1 MKKIFRLI
9 VAFPKI
15 TLALFTALALFFGYY
30 STKLEIDASTQ
41 TLLLDNDED
50 LQIWREVSKRYET
63 PNFLV
68 VAYTPAGDLLAPE
81 TIRKIAQMDAAFS
94 KLDFVASVT
103 DITNVPLL
111 LNKSEGMSELLKHI
125 PTLTD
130 ADVNLTAARRELS
143 TSPFYASNLV
153 SADLRTTAILINLK
167 PQTRY
172 EELLRLRDGAKSAL
186 KQAEHEGNR
195 SNAQISQLKDAL
207 KASEQ
212 NFKSY
217 RDELRE
223 KDHRDIVALRAL
235 IAGFER
241 EFAGD
246 RLFLGGLNMI
256 ADDMVGYVRSD
267 LTTYGLGALVLL
279 LACFWLF
286 FRQAKFILLPLII
299 CAYSVVLA
307 AGLFGF
313 LSFEVTVISSNFIA
327 LQLIITVSVCIH
339 LIVAYREFS
348 ARFHAF
354 SQRQLVYAVLRE
366 RARPCFFAIF
376 TTVIGFMSLIFCDI
390 KPVISLGIMMSV
402 GISIS
407 LITAFGVFGAVM
419 SLLRRTHNNRSF
431 EQHFKFT
438 LWCAETALRS
448 RGAVYGVC
456 AAAVIFGLYGISQLR
471 VENSFIGYFKKSTD
485 IRAGMEVID
494 TNLGGTIPL
503 DIVVKFKSA
512 GGADTASGNENSTSG
527 SANSKNGENSNSAG
541 RNFAANS
548 TRQNSI
554 AQNSA
559 TQNSTAATQN
569 SIAENSIPQ
578 NSVATAQNL
587 NDKNLSEQGPAAAT
601 QPSDAVNSDQTHAAN
616 LEQNST
622 ASDDFGDF
630 EAEYA
635 ANENKPQ
642 YWFTSEKMR
651 IIGKIDDFLKDK
663 NVTGHEFIGNVSSL
677 ASLLKLGK
685 QINQGRDLDDLSLA
699 LIYSEM
705 PANYREMVLSPF
717 VNIEANE
724 AHFSVR
730 TIDSDPN
737 LRRAQFLA
745 DLKRDLDSLL
755 AKDNV
760 TVQIS
765 GIMVLYNN
773 MLQSLMSSQIDTLG
787 ITVLVL
793 FVLFVIIFRSFSYA
807 LIAIVVNLIPLC
819 ACFGIMGVAGIPLDI
834 MSITIAAISIGIGV
848 DDVIH
853 YIYRYKREFARSGDE
868 AAAIRASHA
877 SIGYAMYYTSFA
889 IILGF
894 SVMMMSNFWPTIYF
908 GLLICLVMS
917 LLLLGAL
924 IILPSLIMS
933 RKGLKFSLFK
943 AK

>member
-15 TLALFTALALFFGYY
+15 TLALFTALALFLGYY
-30 STKLEIDASTQ
+30 STKLEIDASSQ
-41 TLLLDNDED
+41 TLLLDNDKD

-68 VAYTPAGDLLAPE
+68 LAYTPAGDLLAPE

-111 LNKSEGMSELLKHI
+111 LNKGGGMSELLKHI

-130 ADVNLTAARRELS
+130 ADVNLTAARREFA

-153 SADLRTTAILINLK
+153 SADFRTTAILINLK

-186 KQAEHEGNR
+186 EQAEHESNR
-195 SNAQISQLKDAL
+195 SGAQISQLKDAL
-207 KASEQ
+207 KVAEQ

-235 IAGFER
+235 IAGFEK

-267 LTTYGLGALVLL
+267 LATYGLGALVLL

-407 LITAFGVFGAVM
+407 LVTAFGVFGAVM

-512 GGADTASGNENSTSG
+512 GGADPASGSENSASG
-527 SANSKNGENSNSAG
+527 SANFKSGENSNPAG
-541 RNFAANS
+541 QNFAADS

-554 AQNSA
+554 AQN
-559 TQNSTAATQN
+559 
-569 SIAENSIPQ
+569 
-578 NSVATAQNL
+578 L
-587 NDKNLSEQGPAAAT
+587 NDQNFSEQGSAAAT
-601 QPSDAVNSDQTHAAN
+601 QPSDAVN

-705 PANYREMVLSPF
+705 PANYRELVLSPF

-724 AHFSVR
+724 AHFSIR

-853 YIYRYKREFARSGDE
+853 YIYRYKREFARLGDE

>member
-30 STKLEIDASTQ
+30 STKLEIDASSQ
-41 TLLLDNDED
+41 TLLLDNDKD

-68 VAYTPAGDLLAPE
+68 LAYTPAGDLLAPE

-111 LNKSEGMSELLKHI
+111 LNKGGGMSELLKHI

-130 ADVNLTAARRELS
+130 ADVNLTAARREFA

-153 SADLRTTAILINLK
+153 SADFRTTAILINLK

-186 KQAEHEGNR
+186 KQAEHESNR
-195 SNAQISQLKDAL
+195 PNAQISQLKDAL
-207 KASEQ
+207 KVAEQ

-235 IAGFER
+235 IAGFEK

-267 LTTYGLGALVLL
+267 LATYGLGALVLL

-407 LITAFGVFGAVM
+407 LVTAFGVFGAVM

-512 GGADTASGNENSTSG
+512 SGADSASGSENSASG
-527 SANSKNGENSNSAG
+527 SANSKNGENSNPAG
-541 RNFAANS
+541 R
-548 TRQNSI
+548 NSI

-559 TQNSTAATQN
+559 AQNSTATAQN
-569 SIAENSIPQ
+569 FNDQ
-578 NSVATAQNL
+578 NFTEQSSVATSQ
-587 NDKNLSEQGPAAAT
+587 LSG
-601 QPSDAVNSDQTHAAN
+601 AVNLDQTHAAN
-616 LEQNST
+616 LEQNSA

-717 VNIEANE
+717 VNIKANE

-730 TIDSDPN
+730 TIDSDPR
-737 LRRAQFLA
+737 LRRAKFLK
-745 DLKRDLDSLL
+745 DLQSGLNSLL
-755 AKDNV
+755 AGEQASA
-760 TVQIS
+760 QIS

-853 YIYRYKREFARSGDE
+853 YIYRYKREFARLGDE

-908 GLLICLVMS
+908 GMLICLVMS

>member
-30 STKLEIDASTQ
+30 STKLEIDASSQ

-81 TIRKIAQMDAAFS
+81 TVRKIAQMDAAFS

-111 LNKSEGMSELLKHI
+111 LNKGGGMSELLKHI

-130 ADVNLTAARRELS
+130 ADVNLTAARREFA

-153 SADLRTTAILINLK
+153 SADLRTTAILINLR

-172 EELLRLRDGAKSAL
+172 EELLRVRDGAKSAL
-186 KQAEHEGNR
+186 EQAEHEANHSG
-195 SNAQISQLKDAL
+195 AQISQLKDAL
-207 KASEQ
+207 KVAEQ

-223 KDHRDIVALRAL
+223 KDHRDIMALRAL
-235 IAGFER
+235 IAGFEK
-241 EFAGD
+241 EFTGD

-267 LTTYGLGALVLL
+267 LATYGLGALVLL

-366 RARPCFFAIF
+366 RAMPCFFAIF

-407 LITAFGVFGAVM
+407 LVTAFGVFGAVM
-419 SLLRRTHNNRSF
+419 SLLPRTHNNRSF

-512 GGADTASGNENSTSG
+512 SGVDSASGSENSASG
-527 SANSKNGENSNSAG
+527 SANSKNGENSNPAG
-541 RNFAANS
+541 
-548 TRQNSI
+548 QNSI
-554 AQNSA
+554 AHNSA
-559 TQNSTAATQN
+559 TQNSTATAQN
-569 SIAENSIPQ
+569 SIAGNSIPQ
-578 NSVATAQNL
+578 SSVAAAQNL
-587 NDKNLSEQGPAAAT
+587 NDQNFSEQGSAAAT
-601 QPSDAVNSDQTHAAN
+601 QPSDAAN

-642 YWFTSEKMR
+642 YWFSSEKMR
-651 IIGKIDDFLKDK
+651 IISKIDDFLKDK

-685 QINQGRDLDDLSLA
+685 QINQGRNLDDLSLA

-717 VNIEANE
+717 VNIKANE

-730 TIDSDPN
+730 TIDSDPR
-737 LRRAQFLA
+737 LRRAKFLK
-745 DLKRDLDSLL
+745 DLQSGLNSLL
-755 AKDNV
+755 AGEQASA
-760 TVQIS
+760 QIS

-868 AAAIRASHA
+868 ATAIRASHA

-908 GLLICLVMS
+908 GMLICLVMS

-933 RKGLKFSLFK
+933 RKSLKFSLFK

>member
-30 STKLEIDASTQ
+30 STKLEIDASSQ
-41 TLLLDNDED
+41 TLLLDNDKD

-68 VAYTPAGDLLAPE
+68 LAYTPAGDLLAPE
-81 TIRKIAQMDAAFS
+81 TIHKIEQIDAAFS

-111 LNKSEGMSELLKHI
+111 LNKGGGMSELLKHI

-130 ADVNLTAARRELS
+130 ADVNLTAARREFA

-153 SADLRTTAILINLK
+153 SADFHTTAILINLK
-167 PQTRY
+167 SQTRY
-172 EELLRLRDGAKSAL
+172 EELLRLRDGAKNAL
-186 KQAEHEGNR
+186 EQAEHEGNR
-195 SNAQISQLKDAL
+195 SGAQISQLKDAL
-207 KASEQ
+207 KVAEQ

-223 KDHRDIVALRAL
+223 KDHRDIMALRAL
-235 IAGFER
+235 IAGFEK

-267 LTTYGLGALVLL
+267 LVTYGLGALVLL

-348 ARFHAF
+348 ARFHTF

-366 RARPCFFAIF
+366 RAMPCFFAIF

-407 LITAFGVFGAVM
+407 LVTAFGVFGAVM
-419 SLLRRTHNNRSF
+419 SLLPRTHNNRSF

-448 RGAVYGVC
+448 RGVVYGVC

-512 GGADTASGNENSTSG
+512 GGADSAGESENSASGSV
-527 SANSKNGENSNSAG
+527 NSKSGENSNPVG

-548 TRQNSI
+548 TQQNSI
-554 AQNSA
+554 AQNS
-559 TQNSTAATQN
+559 TAAVQN
-569 SIAENSIPQ
+569 SIAGNSIPQ
-578 NSVATAQNL
+578 SSVAAAQNL
-587 NDKNLSEQGPAAAT
+587 NDQNFTEQSSAAAAQLSGT
-601 QPSDAVNSDQTHAAN
+601 VN
-616 LEQNST
+616 LEQNSA

-651 IIGKIDDFLKDK
+651 IISKIDDFLKDK

-730 TIDSDPN
+730 TIDSDPR
-737 LRRAQFLA
+737 LRRAKFLK
-745 DLKRDLDSLL
+745 DLQSGLNSLL
-755 AKDNV
+755 EGEQASA
-760 TVQIS
+760 QIS

-908 GLLICLVMS
+908 GMLICLVMS

>member
-15 TLALFTALALFFGYY
+15 TLALFTVLALFFGYY
-30 STKLEIDASTQ
+30 STKLEIDASSQ
-41 TLLLDNDED
+41 TLLLDNDKD

-68 VAYTPAGDLLAPE
+68 LAYTPAGDLLAPE

-111 LNKSEGMSELLKHI
+111 LNKGGGMSELLKHI

-130 ADVNLTAARRELS
+130 ADVNLTAARREFA

-153 SADLRTTAILINLK
+153 SADFRTTAILINLK

-186 KQAEHEGNR
+186 EQAEHEGNR
-195 SNAQISQLKDAL
+195 SGAQISQLKDTL
-207 KASEQ
+207 KVAEQ

-235 IAGFER
+235 IAGFEK

-267 LTTYGLGALVLL
+267 LATYGLGALVLL

-313 LSFEVTVISSNFIA
+313 LDFEITVISSNFIA

-366 RARPCFFAIF
+366 RAMPCFFAIF

-407 LITAFGVFGAVM
+407 LVTAFGVFGAVM
-419 SLLRRTHNNRSF
+419 SLLPRTHNNRSF

-512 GGADTASGNENSTSG
+512 GDADSAGESENSASG
-527 SANSKNGENSNSAG
+527 SANSKNGENSNPAG
-541 RNFAANS
+541 
-548 TRQNSI
+548 QNSI
-554 AQNSA
+554 AHNSA
-559 TQNSTAATQN
+559 TQNSTAAAQN
-569 SIAENSIPQ
+569 SIARNSIPQ
-578 NSVATAQNL
+578 SSVATAQNL
-587 NDKNLSEQGPAAAT
+587 NDQNFTEQSSVAAA
-601 QPSDAVNSDQTHAAN
+601 QPSGAVNLDQTHAAN

-622 ASDDFGDF
+622 TSDDFGDF

-651 IIGKIDDFLKDK
+651 IISKIDDFLKDK

-705 PANYREMVLSPF
+705 PANYRELVLSPF

-724 AHFSVR
+724 AHFSIR

-737 LRRAQFLA
+737 LRRAQFLK

-773 MLQSLMSSQIDTLG
+773 MLQSLMSSQIGTLG

>member
-30 STKLEIDASTQ
+30 STKLEIDASSQ
-41 TLLLDNDED
+41 TLLLDNDKD

-68 VAYTPAGDLLAPE
+68 LAYTPAGDLLAPE

-111 LNKSEGMSELLKHI
+111 LNKGGGMSELLKHI

-153 SADLRTTAILINLK
+153 SADLRTTAILLNLK

-186 KQAEHEGNR
+186 KQAEHESNR
-195 SNAQISQLKDAL
+195 SNDQISQLKDAL
-207 KASEQ
+207 KTSEQ

-235 IAGFER
+235 IAGFEK

-407 LITAFGVFGAVM
+407 LVTAFGVFGAVM

-448 RGAVYGVC
+448 RGAVYGMC
-456 AAAVIFGLYGISQLR
+456 AAAVLFGLYGISQLR

-512 GGADTASGNENSTSG
+512 GGANPASGSENSASG
-527 SANSKNGENSNSAG
+527 GANFKSGENSNPAG
-541 RNFAANS
+541 RNFTAH
-548 TRQNSI
+548 
-554 AQNSA
+554 NSA
-559 TQNSTAATQN
+559 TQNSNATAQNSIAGNSAPQSSVAATQN
-569 SIAENSIPQ
+569 
-578 NSVATAQNL
+578 L
-587 NDKNLSEQGPAAAT
+587 NDQNFTEQSSAAAAQLSGT
-601 QPSDAVNSDQTHAAN
+601 VN
-616 LEQNST
+616 LEQNSA

-730 TIDSDPN
+730 TIDSDPR
-737 LRRAQFLA
+737 LRRAKFLK
-745 DLKRDLDSLL
+745 DLQSGLNSLL
-755 AKDNV
+755 EGEQASA
-760 TVQIS
+760 QIS

-853 YIYRYKREFARSGDE
+853 YIYRYKREFARLGDE

>member
-30 STKLEIDASTQ
+30 STKLEIDASSQ
-41 TLLLDNDED
+41 TLLLDNDKD

-68 VAYTPAGDLLAPE
+68 LAYTPAGDLLAPE

-111 LNKSEGMSELLKHI
+111 LNKGGGMSELLKHI

-130 ADVNLTAARRELS
+130 ADVNLTAARREFA

-153 SADLRTTAILINLK
+153 SADFRTTAILINLK

-186 KQAEHEGNR
+186 EQAEHEANHSG
-195 SNAQISQLKDAL
+195 AQISQLKDAL
-207 KASEQ
+207 KVAEQ

-235 IAGFER
+235 IAGFEK

-267 LTTYGLGALVLL
+267 LATYGLGALVLL

-407 LITAFGVFGAVM
+407 LVTAFGVFGAVM

-448 RGAVYGVC
+448 RSAVYGVC

-512 GGADTASGNENSTSG
+512 GSADFASESENSASGG
-527 SANSKNGENSNSAG
+527 ANFKNGENSNPVG
-541 RNFAANS
+541 
-548 TRQNSI
+548 QNSI

-559 TQNSTAATQN
+559 AQNSTAAAQN
-569 SIAENSIPQ
+569 SIARNSIPQ
-578 NSVATAQNL
+578 SSVATAQNL
-587 NDKNLSEQGPAAAT
+587 NDQNFTEQSSAAAA
-601 QPSDAVNSDQTHAAN
+601 QPSGAVN

-730 TIDSDPN
+730 TIDSDPR
-737 LRRAQFLA
+737 LRRAKFLK
-745 DLKRDLDSLL
+745 DLQSGLNSLL
-755 AKDNV
+755 AGEQASA
-760 TVQIS
+760 QIS

-853 YIYRYKREFARSGDE
+853 YIYRYKREFARMGDE

-908 GLLICLVMS
+908 GMLICLVMS

>member
-15 TLALFTALALFFGYY
+15 TLALFTVLALFFGYY
-30 STKLEIDASTQ
+30 STKLEIDASSQ
-41 TLLLDNDED
+41 TLLLDNDKD

-68 VAYTPAGDLLAPE
+68 LAYTPAGDLLAPE

-111 LNKSEGMSELLKHI
+111 LNKGGGMSELLKHI

-130 ADVNLTAARRELS
+130 ADVNLTAARREFA

-153 SADLRTTAILINLK
+153 SADFRTTAILINLK

-195 SNAQISQLKDAL
+195 SGAQISQLKDAL
-207 KASEQ
+207 KVAEQ

-223 KDHRDIVALRAL
+223 KDHHDIVALRAL
-235 IAGFER
+235 IAGFEK

-267 LTTYGLGALVLL
+267 LATYGLGALVLL

-366 RARPCFFAIF
+366 RAMPCFFAIF

-407 LITAFGVFGAVM
+407 LVTAFGVFGAVM

-512 GGADTASGNENSTSG
+512 SGADPASGSENSASGGANFKS
-527 SANSKNGENSNSAG
+527 GENSNPAG
-541 RNFAANS
+541 QNS
-548 TRQNSI
+548 TAQNSTATAQNSI
-554 AQNSA
+554 AGNSA
-559 TQNSTAATQN
+559 
-569 SIAENSIPQ
+569 PQ
-578 NSVATAQNL
+578 SSVAAAQNL
-587 NDKNLSEQGPAAAT
+587 NDQNFIAQSSVAVA
-601 QPSDAVNSDQTHAAN
+601 QPSGAVNLDQTHAAN

-635 ANENKPQ
+635 TNENKPQ

-699 LIYSEM
+699 LIYSEL
-705 PANYREMVLSPF
+705 PQNYREMVLSPF
-717 VNIEANE
+717 VNVEANE

-730 TIDSDPN
+730 TIDSDPG

-745 DLKRDLDSLL
+745 DLKRDLNSLL
-755 AKDNV
+755 ANDNV

-853 YIYRYKREFARSGDE
+853 YIYRYKREFARLGDE
-868 AAAIRASHA
+868 ASAIRASHA

-908 GLLICLVMS
+908 GMLICLVMS

>member
-1 MKKIFRLI
+1 MKKNFRLI

-15 TLALFTALALFFGYY
+15 TLALFTVLALFFGYY
-30 STKLEIDASTQ
+30 STKLEIDASSQ
-41 TLLLDNDED
+41 TLLLDNDKD

-68 VAYTPAGDLLAPE
+68 LAYTPAGDLLAPE

-111 LNKSEGMSELLKHI
+111 LNKGGGMSELLKHI

-130 ADVNLTAARRELS
+130 ADVNLTAARREFV

-186 KQAEHEGNR
+186 EQAEHDGNR
-195 SNAQISQLKDAL
+195 SGAQISQLKDAL
-207 KASEQ
+207 KVAEQ

-223 KDHRDIVALRAL
+223 KDHRDIMALRAL
-235 IAGFER
+235 IAGFEK

-267 LTTYGLGALVLL
+267 LATYGLGALVLL

-313 LSFEVTVISSNFIA
+313 LDFEITVISSNFIA

-366 RARPCFFAIF
+366 RAMPCFFAIF

-407 LITAFGVFGAVM
+407 LVTAFGVFGAVM
-419 SLLRRTHNNRSF
+419 SLLPRTHNNCSF

-512 GGADTASGNENSTSG
+512 GSADPASESENSVSG
-527 SANSKNGENSNSAG
+527 SANSKNGENSNPAG
-541 RNFAANS
+541 
-548 TRQNSI
+548 QNSI
-554 AQNSA
+554 
-559 TQNSTAATQN
+559 TQNSTVTAQN
-569 SIAENSIPQ
+569 SIAENSTAQ
-578 NSVATAQNL
+578 SSVATAQ
-587 NDKNLSEQGPAAAT
+587 LSGT
-601 QPSDAVNSDQTHAAN
+601 VN

-651 IIGKIDDFLKDK
+651 IISKIDDFLKDK

-705 PANYREMVLSPF
+705 PENYRKMVLSPF

-730 TIDSDPN
+730 TIDSDPR
-737 LRRAQFLA
+737 LRRAKFLK
-745 DLKRDLDSLL
+745 DLQSGLNSLL
-755 AKDNV
+755 EGEQASA
-760 TVQIS
+760 QIS

-793 FVLFVIIFRSFSYA
+793 FVLFVIIFRSLSYA

-853 YIYRYKREFARSGDE
+853 YIYRYKREFARLGDE

-908 GLLICLVMS
+908 GMLICLVMS

>member
-9 VAFPKI
+9 VTFPKI

-30 STKLEIDASTQ
+30 STKLEIDASSQ
-41 TLLLDNDED
+41 TLLLDNDKD

-68 VAYTPAGDLLAPE
+68 LAYTPAGDLLAPE

-111 LNKSEGMSELLKHI
+111 LNKGGGMSELLKHI

-130 ADVNLTAARRELS
+130 ADVNLTAARREFA

-153 SADLRTTAILINLK
+153 SADFRTTAILINLK

-195 SNAQISQLKDAL
+195 SGAQISQLKDAL
-207 KASEQ
+207 KVAEQ

-223 KDHRDIVALRAL
+223 KDHRDIMALRAL
-235 IAGFER
+235 IAGFEK
-241 EFAGD
+241 EFTGD

-267 LTTYGLGALVLL
+267 LATYGLGALVLL

-366 RARPCFFAIF
+366 RAMPCFFAIF

-407 LITAFGVFGAVM
+407 LVTAFGVFGAVM

-512 GGADTASGNENSTSG
+512 GGADSASGSENSASG
-527 SANSKNGENSNSAG
+527 SANSKNGENSNPAG
-541 RNFAANS
+541 RNFTANS

-554 AQNSA
+554 AQSSA

-569 SIAENSIPQ
+569 SIAENSMPQ
-578 NSVATAQNL
+578 GSVAAAQP
-587 NDKNLSEQGPAAAT
+587 GG
-601 QPSDAVNSDQTHAAN
+601 AVNSNQTHATN

-622 ASDDFGDF
+622 VSDDFGDF

-663 NVTGHEFIGNVSSL
+663 NIAGHEFIGNVSSL

-760 TVQIS
+760 TAQIS

-908 GLLICLVMS
+908 GMLICLVMS

>member
-9 VAFPKI
+9 VTFPKI

-30 STKLEIDASTQ
+30 STKLEIDASSQ
-41 TLLLDNDED
+41 TLLLDNDKD

-68 VAYTPAGDLLAPE
+68 LAYTPAGDLLAPE
-81 TIRKIAQMDAAFS
+81 TIRKIEQMDAAFS

-111 LNKSEGMSELLKHI
+111 LNKGGGMSELLKHI
-125 PTLTD
+125 PTLAD
-130 ADVNLTAARRELS
+130 ADVNLTAARREFA

-153 SADLRTTAILINLK
+153 STDFRTTAILINLK
-167 PQTRY
+167 PQSRY
-172 EELLRLRDGAKSAL
+172 EELLRLRDGAKNAL
-186 KQAEHEGNR
+186 EQAEHEGNR
-195 SNAQISQLKDAL
+195 SGAQISELKDAL
-207 KASEQ
+207 KVAEQ

-223 KDHRDIVALRAL
+223 KDHRDIMALRAL
-235 IAGFER
+235 IAGFEK
-241 EFAGD
+241 EFTGD

-267 LTTYGLGALVLL
+267 LATYGLGALVLL

-313 LSFEVTVISSNFIA
+313 LDFEITVISSNFIA

-366 RARPCFFAIF
+366 RAMPCFFAIF

-407 LITAFGVFGAVM
+407 LVTAFGVFGAIM
-419 SLLRRTHNNRSF
+419 SLLPRTHNNRSF

-512 GGADTASGNENSTSG
+512 GGADSASESENSASG
-527 SANSKNGENSNSAG
+527 SANSKNGENSNPAG
-541 RNFAANS
+541 QNF
-548 TRQNSI
+548 I
-554 AQNSA
+554 AHNSA
-559 TQNSTAATQN
+559 SQNSTATAQN
-569 SIAENSIPQ
+569 SIAENSTVQ
-578 NSVATAQNL
+578 SSVATAQNL
-587 NDKNLSEQGPAAAT
+587 NDQNFTEQSSVT
-601 QPSDAVNSDQTHAAN
+601 TSQTSDTIN

-651 IIGKIDDFLKDK
+651 IISKIDDFLKDK

-730 TIDSDPN
+730 TIDSDPR
-737 LRRAQFLA
+737 LRRAKFLK
-745 DLKRDLDSLL
+745 DLQSGLNSLL
-755 AKDNV
+755 EGEQASA
-760 TVQIS
+760 QIS

-793 FVLFVIIFRSFSYA
+793 FVLFVIIFRSLSYA
-807 LIAIVVNLIPLC
+807 LIAIIVNLIPLC

-853 YIYRYKREFARSGDE
+853 YIYRYKREFACLGDE

-908 GLLICLVMS
+908 GMLICLVMS

-933 RKGLKFSLFK
+933 RKSLKFSLFK

>member
-30 STKLEIDASTQ
+30 STKLEIDASSQ
-41 TLLLDNDED
+41 TLLLDNDKD

-68 VAYTPAGDLLAPE
+68 LAYTPAGDLLAPE
-81 TIRKIAQMDAAFS
+81 TIHKIEQIDAAFS

-111 LNKSEGMSELLKHI
+111 LNKGGGMSELLKHI

-130 ADVNLTAARRELS
+130 ADVNLTAARREFA

-153 SADLRTTAILINLK
+153 SADFHTTAILINLK

-172 EELLRLRDGAKSAL
+172 EELLRLRDGAKNAL
-186 KQAEHEGNR
+186 EQAEHEGNR
-195 SNAQISQLKDAL
+195 SGAQISQLKDAL
-207 KASEQ
+207 KVAEQ

-217 RDELRE
+217 RDELRK
-223 KDHRDIVALRAL
+223 KDHRDIMALRAL
-235 IAGFER
+235 IAGFEK
-241 EFAGD
+241 EFTGD

-267 LTTYGLGALVLL
+267 LATYGLGALVLL

-313 LSFEVTVISSNFIA
+313 LDFEITVISSNFIA

-407 LITAFGVFGAVM
+407 LVTAFGVFGAVM
-419 SLLRRTHNNRSF
+419 SLLPRTHNNRSF

-512 GGADTASGNENSTSG
+512 SGADSAGESENFASGSV
-527 SANSKNGENSNSAG
+527 NSKSGENSNPVG

-548 TRQNSI
+548 TQQNSI
-554 AQNSA
+554 AQNS
-559 TQNSTAATQN
+559 TAAVQN
-569 SIAENSIPQ
+569 SIAGNSIPQ
-578 NSVATAQNL
+578 SSVAAAQNL
-587 NDKNLSEQGPAAAT
+587 NDQNFTEQSSAAAAQLSGT
-601 QPSDAVNSDQTHAAN
+601 VN
-616 LEQNST
+616 LEQNSA

-651 IIGKIDDFLKDK
+651 IISKIDDFLKDK

-730 TIDSDPN
+730 TIDSDPR
-737 LRRAQFLA
+737 LRRAKFLK
-745 DLKRDLDSLL
+745 DLQSGLNSLL
-755 AKDNV
+755 EGEQASA
-760 TVQIS
+760 QIS

-908 GLLICLVMS
+908 GMLICLVMS

>member
-30 STKLEIDASTQ
+30 STKLEIDASSQ
-41 TLLLDNDED
+41 TLLLDNDKD

-68 VAYTPAGDLLAPE
+68 LAYTPAGDLLAPE
-81 TIRKIAQMDAAFS
+81 TIRKIEQMDAAFS

-111 LNKSEGMSELLKHI
+111 LNKGGGMSELLKHI

-130 ADVNLTAARRELS
+130 ADVNLTAARREFA

-153 SADLRTTAILINLK
+153 SADFRTTAILINLK

-172 EELLRLRDGAKSAL
+172 EELLRLRDGAKNAL
-186 KQAEHEGNR
+186 EQAEHESNR
-195 SNAQISQLKDAL
+195 SGAQISQLKDML

-223 KDHRDIVALRAL
+223 KDHRDIVALRSL
-235 IAGFER
+235 IAGFEK

-246 RLFLGGLNMI
+246 QLFLGGLNMI

-267 LTTYGLGALVLL
+267 LATYGLGALVLL

-407 LITAFGVFGAVM
+407 LVTAFGVFGAVM

-456 AAAVIFGLYGISQLR
+456 AAAVLFGLYGISQLR

-503 DIVVKFKSA
+503 DIVVKFKSVSS
-512 GGADTASGNENSTSG
+512 ADPAASESKNSASG
-527 SANSKNGENSNSAG
+527 SANFNSGENSNPAG

-569 SIAENSIPQ
+569 SIAENSMPQ
-578 NSVATAQNL
+578 GS
-587 NDKNLSEQGPAAAT
+587 AAAT
-601 QPSDAVNSDQTHAAN
+601 QPSDAANSDQTRAAN

-730 TIDSDPN
+730 TIDSDPR
-737 LRRAQFLA
+737 LRRAKFLK
-745 DLKRDLDSLL
+745 DLQSGLNSLL
-755 AKDNV
+755 EGEQASA
-760 TVQIS
+760 QIS

-807 LIAIVVNLIPLC
+807 LIAIIVNLIPLC

-853 YIYRYKREFARSGDE
+853 YIYRYKREFARLGDE

-908 GLLICLVMS
+908 GMLICLVMS

>member
-30 STKLEIDASTQ
+30 STKLEIDASSQ

-81 TIRKIAQMDAAFS
+81 TIRKIARMDAAFS

-111 LNKSEGMSELLKHI
+111 LNRSEGMSELLKHI

-130 ADVNLTAARRELS
+130 ADVNLTAARREFA

-153 SADLRTTAILINLK
+153 SADLHTTAILINLK

-172 EELLRLRDGAKSAL
+172 EELLRLRDGAKSSL
-186 KQAEHEGNR
+186 EQAEHEGNR
-195 SNAQISQLKDAL
+195 SGAQISQLKDAL
-207 KASEQ
+207 KVAEQ

-223 KDHRDIVALRAL
+223 KDHRDIMALRAL
-235 IAGFER
+235 IAGFEK
-241 EFAGD
+241 EFVGD
-246 RLFLGGLNMI
+246 QLFLGGLNMI

-267 LTTYGLGALVLL
+267 LATYGLGALVLL

-407 LITAFGVFGAVM
+407 LVTAFGVFGAVM
-419 SLLRRTHNNRSF
+419 SLLPRTHNNRSF

-512 GGADTASGNENSTSG
+512 GGANPASESGNSASGG
-527 SANSKNGENSNSAG
+527 ANFKSGENSNPAG
-541 RNFAANS
+541 RNFTAH
-548 TRQNSI
+548 
-554 AQNSA
+554 NSA
-559 TQNSTAATQN
+559 TQNSNATAQNSIAGNSAPQSSVAATQN
-569 SIAENSIPQ
+569 
-578 NSVATAQNL
+578 L
-587 NDKNLSEQGPAAAT
+587 NDQNFTEQSSAAAAQLSGT
-601 QPSDAVNSDQTHAAN
+601 VN
-616 LEQNST
+616 LEQNSA

-730 TIDSDPN
+730 TIDSDPR
-737 LRRAQFLA
+737 LRRAKFLK
-745 DLKRDLDSLL
+745 DLQSGLNSLL
-755 AKDNV
+755 EGEQASA
-760 TVQIS
+760 QIS

-793 FVLFVIIFRSFSYA
+793 FVLFVIIFRSLSYA

-868 AAAIRASHA
+868 ATAIRASHA

>member
-30 STKLEIDASTQ
+30 STKLEIDASSQ
-41 TLLLDNDED
+41 TLLLDNDKD

-68 VAYTPAGDLLAPE
+68 LAYTPAGNLLAPE
-81 TIRKIAQMDAAFS
+81 TIRKIEQMDAAFS

-111 LNKSEGMSELLKHI
+111 LNKGGGMSELLKHI

-130 ADVNLTAARRELS
+130 ADVNLTAARREFA

-153 SADLRTTAILINLK
+153 SADFRTTAILINLK
-167 PQTRY
+167 PQSRY
-172 EELLRLRDGAKSAL
+172 EELLRLRDGAKNAL
-186 KQAEHEGNR
+186 EQAEHEGNR
-195 SNAQISQLKDAL
+195 SGAQISELKDTL
-207 KASEQ
+207 KVAEQ

-223 KDHRDIVALRAL
+223 KDHRDIMALRAL
-235 IAGFER
+235 IAGFEK

-267 LTTYGLGALVLL
+267 LATYGLGALVLL

-313 LSFEVTVISSNFIA
+313 LDFEITVISSNFIA

-354 SQRQLVYAVLRE
+354 SQRQLVYVVLRE

-407 LITAFGVFGAVM
+407 LVTAFGVFSAVM
-419 SLLRRTHNNRSF
+419 SLLPRTHNNRSF

-438 LWCAETALRS
+438 LWCAETALHSRS
-448 RGAVYGVC
+448 AVYGVC

-512 GGADTASGNENSTSG
+512 SGANPASESENSVSG
-527 SANSKNGENSNSAG
+527 SANSKNGENSNPAG
-541 RNFAANS
+541 QNFTAH
-548 TRQNSI
+548 
-554 AQNSA
+554 NSA
-559 TQNSTAATQN
+559 TQNSNATAQN
-569 SIAENSIPQ
+569 SIAGNSAPQ
-578 NSVATAQNL
+578 SSVAAAQNL
-587 NDKNLSEQGPAAAT
+587 NDQNFTKQSSFAAA
-601 QPSDAVNSDQTHAAN
+601 QPSDAANSDQIHAAN
-616 LEQNST
+616 LEQNSS

-663 NVTGHEFIGNVSSL
+663 NITGHEFIGNVSSL

-705 PANYREMVLSPF
+705 PANYRELVLSPF

-724 AHFSVR
+724 AHFSIR

-868 AAAIRASHA
+868 ATAIRASHA

>member
-1 MKKIFRLI
+1 LKKIFRLI

-30 STKLEIDASTQ
+30 STKLEIDASSQ
-41 TLLLDNDED
+41 TLLLDNDKD

-68 VAYTPAGDLLAPE
+68 LAYTPAGDLLAPE

-111 LNKSEGMSELLKHI
+111 LNKGGGMSELLKHI

-130 ADVNLTAARRELS
+130 ADVNLTAARREFA

-153 SADLRTTAILINLK
+153 SADFRTTAILINLK

-172 EELLRLRDGAKSAL
+172 EELLHLRDGAKSAL
-186 KQAEHEGNR
+186 EQAEHEANR
-195 SNAQISQLKDAL
+195 SGAQISQLKDAL
-207 KASEQ
+207 KVAEQ

-223 KDHRDIVALRAL
+223 KDHRDIMALRAL
-235 IAGFER
+235 IAGFEK

-267 LTTYGLGALVLL
+267 LATYGLGALVLL

-376 TTVIGFMSLIFCDI
+376 TTVIGFISLIFCDI

-407 LITAFGVFGAVM
+407 LVTAFGVFGAVM
-419 SLLRRTHNNRSF
+419 SLLPRTHNNRSF

-512 GGADTASGNENSTSG
+512 SGADPASESKNSASG
-527 SANSKNGENSNSAG
+527 SANSKSGENSNPAG
-541 RNFAANS
+541 QNFAANS
-548 TRQNSI
+548 TKQNSI
-554 AQNSA
+554 AQNS
-559 TQNSTAATQN
+559 
-569 SIAENSIPQ
+569 IAGNSIPQ
-578 NSVATAQNL
+578 SSVAAVQNL
-587 NDKNLSEQGPAAAT
+587 NDQNFTEQSSAAAAQLSGT
-601 QPSDAVNSDQTHAAN
+601 VNLDQTHAAN

-717 VNIEANE
+717 VNVEANE

-730 TIDSDPN
+730 TIDSDPR
-737 LRRAQFLA
+737 LRRAKFLK
-745 DLKRDLDSLL
+745 DLQSGLNSLL
-755 AKDNV
+755 AGEQASA
-760 TVQIS
+760 QIS

-853 YIYRYKREFARSGDE
+853 YIYRYKREFARLGDE

-908 GLLICLVMS
+908 GMLICLVMS

>member
-30 STKLEIDASTQ
+30 STKLEIDASSQ
-41 TLLLDNDED
+41 TLLLDNDKD

-68 VAYTPAGDLLAPE
+68 LAYTPAGDLLAPE
-81 TIRKIAQMDAAFS
+81 TIHKIEQMDAAFS

-111 LNKSEGMSELLKHI
+111 LNKGGGMSELLKHI

-130 ADVNLTAARRELS
+130 SDVNLTAARREFA

-172 EELLRLRDGAKSAL
+172 EELLRLRDGAKNAL
-186 KQAEHEGNR
+186 EQAEHESNR
-195 SNAQISQLKDAL
+195 SGAQISQLKDTL

-223 KDHRDIVALRAL
+223 KDHRDIMALRAL
-235 IAGFER
+235 IAGFEK

-267 LTTYGLGALVLL
+267 LATYGLGALVLL

-407 LITAFGVFGAVM
+407 LVTAFGVFGAVM
-419 SLLRRTHNNRSF
+419 SLLPRTHNNRSF

-601 QPSDAVNSDQTHAAN
+601 QPSDAVNSDQTRAAN

-705 PANYREMVLSPF
+705 PANYREMALSPF

-730 TIDSDPN
+730 TIDSDPR
-737 LRRAQFLA
+737 LRRAKFLK
-745 DLKRDLDSLL
+745 DLQSGLNSLL
-755 AKDNV
+755 AGEQASA
-760 TVQIS
+760 QIS

-787 ITVLVL
+787 ITVLML

-853 YIYRYKREFARSGDE
+853 YIYRYKREFARLSDE

>member
-186 KQAEHEGNR
+186 KQAEHESNR
-195 SNAQISQLKDAL
+195 SDAQISQLKDAL

-512 GGADTASGNENSTSG
+512 GDADPVSGGENSTSG
-527 SANSKNGENSNSAG
+527 SVNFKSGENSNPAG
-541 RNFAANS
+541 RNFTA
-548 TRQNSI
+548 QNPA
-554 AQNSA
+554 AQNS
-559 TQNSTAATQN
+559 TVTAQN
-569 SIAENSIPQ
+569 SIAENSTAQ
-578 NSVATAQNL
+578 SSVAAAQNL
-587 NDKNLSEQGPAAAT
+587 NDQNFIEQSSVAAA
-601 QPSDAVNSDQTHAAN
+601 QPGGAVNSDQTHAAN

-663 NVTGHEFIGNVSSL
+663 NIAGHEFIGNVSSL

-685 QINQGRDLDDLSLA
+685 QINKGRDLDDLSLA

-730 TIDSDPN
+730 TIDSDPR
-737 LRRAQFLA
+737 LRRAKFLK
-745 DLKRDLDSLL
+745 DLQSGLNSLL
-755 AKDNV
+755 EGEQASA
-760 TVQIS
+760 QIS

-933 RKGLKFSLFK
+933 RKSLKFSLFK

>member
-30 STKLEIDASTQ
+30 STKLEIDASSQ
-41 TLLLDNDED
+41 TLLLDNDKD

-68 VAYTPAGDLLAPE
+68 LAYTPAGDLLAPE

-111 LNKSEGMSELLKHI
+111 LNKGGGMSELLKHI

-130 ADVNLTAARRELS
+130 ADVNLTAARREFA

-153 SADLRTTAILINLK
+153 SADFRTTAILINLK

-186 KQAEHEGNR
+186 EQAEHEGNR
-195 SNAQISQLKDAL
+195 SGAQISELKDTL
-207 KASEQ
+207 KVAEQ

-223 KDHRDIVALRAL
+223 KDHRDIVALRSL
-235 IAGFER
+235 IAGFEK

-246 RLFLGGLNMI
+246 QLFLGGLNMI

-267 LTTYGLGALVLL
+267 LATYGLGALVLL

-407 LITAFGVFGAVM
+407 LVTAFGVFGAVM
-419 SLLRRTHNNRSF
+419 SLLPRTHNNRSF

-448 RGAVYGVC
+448 RSAVYGVC

-512 GGADTASGNENSTSG
+512 SSADPASESENSASG
-527 SANSKNGENSNSAG
+527 SANSKSGENSNPTG
-541 RNFAANS
+541 QNFVANS
-548 TRQNSI
+548 TQQNSI
-554 AQNSA
+554 AQNFNDQNFSE
-559 TQNSTAATQN
+559 QNS
-569 SIAENSIPQ
+569 
-578 NSVATAQNL
+578 
-587 NDKNLSEQGPAAAT
+587 AAAT
-601 QPSDAVNSDQTHAAN
+601 QPSDAANSDQTHAAN

-705 PANYREMVLSPF
+705 PANYRELVLSPF

-724 AHFSVR
+724 AHFSIR

-745 DLKRDLDSLL
+745 DLKRDLNSLL
-755 AKDNV
+755 ANDNV

-908 GLLICLVMS
+908 GMLICLVMS

>member
-15 TLALFTALALFFGYY
+15 TLALFTVLALFFGYY
-30 STKLEIDASTQ
+30 STKLEIDASSQ
-41 TLLLDNDED
+41 TLLLDNDKD

-68 VAYTPAGDLLAPE
+68 LAYTPAGDLLAPE
-81 TIRKIAQMDAAFS
+81 TIRKIAQMDVAFS

-130 ADVNLTAARRELS
+130 ADVNLTAARREFA

-186 KQAEHEGNR
+186 KQAEHESNR
-195 SNAQISQLKDAL
+195 SGAQISQLKDAL
-207 KASEQ
+207 KVAEQ

-235 IAGFER
+235 IAGFEK

-267 LTTYGLGALVLL
+267 LATYGLGALVLL

-390 KPVISLGIMMSV
+390 KPVISLGSMMSV

-407 LITAFGVFGAVM
+407 LVTAFGVFGAVM

-448 RGAVYGVC
+448 RGVVYGVC

-512 GGADTASGNENSTSG
+512 GGADPASGSENSASG
-527 SANSKNGENSNSAG
+527 GANFKSGENSNPAG
-541 RNFAANS
+541 QNS
-548 TRQNSI
+548 TAQNSTATAQNSI
-554 AQNSA
+554 AG
-559 TQNSTAATQN
+559 
-569 SIAENSIPQ
+569 NSIPQ
-578 NSVATAQNL
+578 SSVAAAQNF
-587 NDKNLSEQGPAAAT
+587 NDQNFTEQSSFAAA
-601 QPSDAVNSDQTHAAN
+601 QSGEAAN

-651 IIGKIDDFLKDK
+651 IISKIDDFLKDK

-717 VNIEANE
+717 VNIKANE

-730 TIDSDPN
+730 TIDSDPR
-737 LRRAQFLA
+737 LRRAKFLK
-745 DLKRDLDSLL
+745 DLQSGLNSLL
-755 AKDNV
+755 EGEQASA
-760 TVQIS
+760 QIS

-853 YIYRYKREFARSGDE
+853 YIYRYKREFARLGDE

-908 GLLICLVMS
+908 GMLICLVMS

>member
-30 STKLEIDASTQ
+30 STKLEIDASSQ

-195 SNAQISQLKDAL
+195 SKVQISQLKDTL
-207 KASEQ
+207 KVAEQ

-235 IAGFER
+235 IAGFEK

-246 RLFLGGLNMI
+246 QLFLGGLNMI

-407 LITAFGVFGAVM
+407 LVTAFGVFGAVM

-438 LWCAETALRS
+438 LWCAETALHS

-456 AAAVIFGLYGISQLR
+456 AVAVIFGLYGISQLR

-512 GGADTASGNENSTSG
+512 GGADSASGSENSASG
-527 SANSKNGENSNSAG
+527 SANSKNGENSNPAG
-541 RNFAANS
+541 
-548 TRQNSI
+548 QNSI
-554 AQNSA
+554 AQNSTA
-559 TQNSTAATQN
+559 QNSTATAQN
-569 SIAENSIPQ
+569 SIAGNSAPQ
-578 NSVATAQNL
+578 SSVAAAQNF
-587 NDKNLSEQGPAAAT
+587 NDQNFTEQSSFAAA
-601 QPSDAVNSDQTHAAN
+601 QSGEAAN

-705 PANYREMVLSPF
+705 PASYRELVLSPF

-724 AHFSVR
+724 AHFSIR

-760 TVQIS
+760 TAQIS

-773 MLQSLMSSQIDTLG
+773 MLQSLMSSQIGTLG
-787 ITVLVL
+787 ITVFVL

>member
-15 TLALFTALALFFGYY
+15 TLALFTTLALFFGYY
-30 STKLEIDASTQ
+30 STKLEIDASSQ
-41 TLLLDNDED
+41 TLLLDNDKD

-68 VAYTPAGDLLAPE
+68 LAYTPAGDLLAPE
-81 TIRKIAQMDAAFS
+81 TIRKIARMDAAFS

-111 LNKSEGMSELLKHI
+111 LNKGGGMSELLKHI

-130 ADVNLTAARRELS
+130 ADVNLTAARREFA

-153 SADLRTTAILINLK
+153 SADLHTTAILINLK
-167 PQTRY
+167 PQSRY

-186 KQAEHEGNR
+186 EQAEHEANR
-195 SNAQISQLKDAL
+195 SGAQISQLKDAL
-207 KASEQ
+207 KVAEQ

-235 IAGFER
+235 IAGFEK

-267 LTTYGLGALVLL
+267 LATYGLGALVLL

-313 LSFEVTVISSNFIA
+313 LDFEITVISSNFIA

-366 RARPCFFAIF
+366 RAMPCFFAIF

-407 LITAFGVFGAVM
+407 LVTAFGVFGAVM

-512 GGADTASGNENSTSG
+512 GGADSAGESKNSASG
-527 SANSKNGENSNSAG
+527 SANSKNGENSNPAG
-541 RNFAANS
+541 QNF
-548 TRQNSI
+548 I

-559 TQNSTAATQN
+559 AQNST
-569 SIAENSIPQ
+569 
-578 NSVATAQNL
+578 ATAQNL
-587 NDKNLSEQGPAAAT
+587 NDQNFTEQSSVAT
-601 QPSDAVNSDQTHAAN
+601 SQPSSAVNSDQTHAAN
-616 LEQNST
+616 LEQNSA

-730 TIDSDPN
+730 TIDSDPR
-737 LRRAQFLA
+737 LRRAKFLK
-745 DLKRDLDSLL
+745 DLQSGLNSLL
-755 AKDNV
+755 EGEQASA
-760 TVQIS
+760 QIS

-793 FVLFVIIFRSFSYA
+793 FVLFVIIFRSLSYA

-853 YIYRYKREFARSGDE
+853 YIYRYKREFAHSGDE

>member
-30 STKLEIDASTQ
+30 STKLEIDASSQ
-41 TLLLDNDED
+41 TLLLDNDKD

-68 VAYTPAGDLLAPE
+68 LAYTPVGDLLAPE

-111 LNKSEGMSELLKHI
+111 LNKGGGMSELLKHI

-130 ADVNLTAARRELS
+130 ADVNLTAARREFA

-172 EELLRLRDGAKSAL
+172 EELLCLRDGAKSAL
-186 KQAEHEGNR
+186 EQAEHEGNH
-195 SNAQISQLKDAL
+195 SGAQISQLKDAL

-223 KDHRDIVALRAL
+223 KDHRDIMALRAL
-235 IAGFER
+235 IAGFEK
-241 EFAGD
+241 EFVGD

-267 LTTYGLGALVLL
+267 LATYGLGALVLL

-407 LITAFGVFGAVM
+407 LVTAFGVFGAVM
-419 SLLRRTHNNRSF
+419 SLLPRTHNNRSF

-512 GGADTASGNENSTSG
+512 SSADPASESKNSASG
-527 SANSKNGENSNSAG
+527 SANSKNGENSNPAG
-541 RNFAANS
+541 QNFAANS
-548 TRQNSI
+548 TKQNFI

-559 TQNSTAATQN
+559 TQNSTATAQN
-569 SIAENSIPQ
+569 SIAGNSAPQ
-578 NSVATAQNL
+578 SSVAAVQNL
-587 NDKNLSEQGPAAAT
+587 NDQNFIVQSSVT
-601 QPSDAVNSDQTHAAN
+601 TSQPSEAVNSDQTHATI

-622 ASDDFGDF
+622 TSDDFGDF

-685 QINQGRDLDDLSLA
+685 QINRGRDLDDLSLA

-705 PANYREMVLSPF
+705 PANYRELVLSPF

-730 TIDSDPN
+730 TIDSDPR
-737 LRRAQFLA
+737 LRRAKFLK
-745 DLKRDLDSLL
+745 DLQSGLNSLL
-755 AKDNV
+755 AGEQASA
-760 TVQIS
+760 QIS

-793 FVLFVIIFRSFSYA
+793 FVLFVIIFRSLSYA

-853 YIYRYKREFARSGDE
+853 YIYRYKREFARLGDE

-908 GLLICLVMS
+908 GMLICLVMS

>member
-9 VAFPKI
+9 VAFPKS

-30 STKLEIDASTQ
+30 STKLEIDASSQ
-41 TLLLDNDED
+41 TLLLDNDKD

-68 VAYTPAGDLLAPE
+68 LAYTPAGDLLSAE
-81 TIRKIAQMDAAFS
+81 TTAKIREMSARLAQ
-94 KLDFVASVT
+94 LDFVAGVT

-111 LNKSEGMSELLKHI
+111 LNRNEGMSELLKHI
-125 PTLTD
+125 PTLAD
-130 ADVNLTAARRELS
+130 ADVNLTAARREFA

-167 PQTRY
+167 PQARY
-172 EELLRLRDGAKSAL
+172 DELLRLRDEAKGAL
-186 KQAEHEGNR
+186 EQAEHEGNR
-195 SNAQISQLKDAL
+195 SKAQISQFKDTLKVA
-207 KASEQ
+207 EQ

-223 KDHRDIVALRAL
+223 KDHRDIIALRAL
-235 IAGFER
+235 IA
-241 EFAGD
+241 EFQNKHGGD
-246 RLFLGGLNMI
+246 RLFLGGINMI

-267 LTTYGLGALVLL
+267 LATYGLGALVLL

-286 FRQAKFILLPLII
+286 FRQIKFIVLPLII

-313 LSFEVTVISSNFIA
+313 LGFEITVISSNFIA

-376 TTVIGFMSLIFCDI
+376 TTIVGFMSLIFCDI

-402 GISIS
+402 GIFIS
-407 LITAFGVFGAVM
+407 LLVAFGIFGAIM
-419 SLLRRTHNNRSF
+419 SLQTRTHNNRSF
-431 EQHFKFT
+431 ERSFKFT

-448 RGAVYGVC
+448 RRAVYGMC

-471 VENSFIGYFKKSTD
+471 VENSFIGYFKESTD
-485 IRAGMEVID
+485 IHAGMKVID

-503 DIVVKFKSA
+503 DIIVKFKSA
-512 GGADTASGNENSTSG
+512 GSADPASGSENSASG
-527 SANSKNGENSNSAG
+527 SANSKSGENSNPAG
-541 RNFAANS
+541 QNF
-548 TRQNSI
+548 I
-554 AQNSA
+554 VQNSA
-559 TQNSTAATQN
+559 AQNSTATAQNFIAGN
-569 SIAENSIPQ
+569 SISQSSVAAVQ
-578 NSVATAQNL
+578 NFNDQNFTEQSSVATAQ
-587 NDKNLSEQGPAAAT
+587 
-601 QPSDAVNSDQTHAAN
+601 PSGAVNLDQIRAAN
-616 LEQNST
+616 LEQNSA

-663 NVTGHEFIGNVSSL
+663 NVAGHEFIGNVSSL

-699 LIYSEM
+699 LIYSEL
-705 PANYREMVLSPF
+705 PQNYREMVLSPF

-730 TIDSDPN
+730 TIDSDPG

-745 DLKRDLDSLL
+745 DLKRNLSSLL
-755 AKDNV
+755 ANDNV

-773 MLQSLMSSQIDTLG
+773 MLQSLMSSQIGTLG

-793 FVLFVIIFRSFSYA
+793 FVLFVIIFRSLSYA

>member
-30 STKLEIDASTQ
+30 STKLEIDASSQ
-41 TLLLDNDED
+41 TLLLDNDKD

-68 VAYTPAGDLLAPE
+68 LAYTPAGDLLAPE

-111 LNKSEGMSELLKHI
+111 LNKGGGMSELLKHI

-130 ADVNLTAARRELS
+130 ADVNLTAARREFA

-153 SADLRTTAILINLK
+153 SADFRTTAILINLK

-186 KQAEHEGNR
+186 EQAEHEANR
-195 SNAQISQLKDAL
+195 SGVQISQLKDTL
-207 KASEQ
+207 KVSEQ

-235 IAGFER
+235 IAGFEK

-267 LTTYGLGALVLL
+267 LATYGLGALVLL

-407 LITAFGVFGAVM
+407 LVTAFGVFGAVM
-419 SLLRRTHNNRSF
+419 SLLPRTHNNRSF

-448 RGAVYGVC
+448 RSAVYGVC

-512 GGADTASGNENSTSG
+512 GGADTASGSENSASG
-527 SANSKNGENSNSAG
+527 SANFKSGENSNPAG
-541 RNFAANS
+541 QNFTAH
-548 TRQNSI
+548 
-554 AQNSA
+554 NSA
-559 TQNSTAATQN
+559 TQNSTATAQN
-569 SIAENSIPQ
+569 SIAGNSIPQ
-578 NSVATAQNL
+578 SSVAAAQNF
-587 NDKNLSEQGPAAAT
+587 NDQNFTEQSSFAAA
-601 QPSDAVNSDQTHAAN
+601 QSGEAAN

-717 VNIEANE
+717 VNIKANE

-730 TIDSDPN
+730 TIDSDPR
-737 LRRAQFLA
+737 LRRAKFLK
-745 DLKRDLDSLL
+745 DLQSGLNSLL
-755 AKDNV
+755 AGEQASA
-760 TVQIS
+760 QIS

-853 YIYRYKREFARSGDE
+853 YIYRYKREFARLGDE

>member
-30 STKLEIDASTQ
+30 STKLEIDASSQ
-41 TLLLDNDED
+41 TLLLDNDKD

-186 KQAEHEGNR
+186 KQAEREGN
-195 SNAQISQLKDAL
+195 SSKAQILQLKDVL

-235 IAGFER
+235 IAGFEK

-246 RLFLGGLNMI
+246 QLFLGGLNMI

-267 LTTYGLGALVLL
+267 LATYGLGALVLL

-407 LITAFGVFGAVM
+407 LVTAFGVFGAVM

-448 RGAVYGVC
+448 RGVVYGVC

-512 GGADTASGNENSTSG
+512 GGANPASESKNSASG
-527 SANSKNGENSNSAG
+527 SANSKNGENSNPAG
-541 RNFAANS
+541 
-548 TRQNSI
+548 
-554 AQNSA
+554 QNSA
-559 TQNSTAATQN
+559 AQNSTAAVQN
-569 SIAENSIPQ
+569 FNDQ
-578 NSVATAQNL
+578 NF
-587 NDKNLSEQGPAAAT
+587 SEQSSAAAA
-601 QPSDAVNSDQTHAAN
+601 QPSGAAN
-616 LEQNST
+616 SEQNST

-663 NVTGHEFIGNVSSL
+663 NIAGHEFIGNVSSL

-705 PANYREMVLSPF
+705 PANYRELVLSPF

-724 AHFSVR
+724 AHLSIR

-773 MLQSLMSSQIDTLG
+773 MLQSLMSSQIGTLG

-908 GLLICLVMS
+908 GLLICLAMS

>member
-15 TLALFTALALFFGYY
+15 TLALFTVLALFFGYY
-30 STKLEIDASTQ
+30 STKLEIDASSQ
-41 TLLLDNDED
+41 TLLLDNDKD

-68 VAYTPAGDLLAPE
+68 LAYTPAGDLLAPE

-130 ADVNLTAARRELS
+130 ADVNLTAARREFA

-186 KQAEHEGNR
+186 KQAEHESNR
-195 SNAQISQLKDAL
+195 SGAQISQLKDAL
-207 KASEQ
+207 KVAEQ

-235 IAGFER
+235 IAGFEK

-267 LTTYGLGALVLL
+267 LATYGLGALVLL

-407 LITAFGVFGAVM
+407 LVTAFGVFGAVM

-448 RGAVYGVC
+448 RGVVYGVC

-512 GGADTASGNENSTSG
+512 GGADPASGSENSASG
-527 SANSKNGENSNSAG
+527 GANFKSGENSNPAG
-541 RNFAANS
+541 QNS
-548 TRQNSI
+548 TAQNSTATAQNSI
-554 AQNSA
+554 AG
-559 TQNSTAATQN
+559 
-569 SIAENSIPQ
+569 NSIPQ
-578 NSVATAQNL
+578 SSVAAAQNF
-587 NDKNLSEQGPAAAT
+587 NDQNFTEQSSFAAA
-601 QPSDAVNSDQTHAAN
+601 QSGEAAN

-651 IIGKIDDFLKDK
+651 IISKIDDFLKDK

-717 VNIEANE
+717 VNIKANE

-730 TIDSDPN
+730 TIDSDPR
-737 LRRAQFLA
+737 LRRAKFLK
-745 DLKRDLDSLL
+745 DLQSGLNSLL
-755 AKDNV
+755 EGEQASA
-760 TVQIS
+760 QIS

-853 YIYRYKREFARSGDE
+853 YIYRYKREFARLGDE

-908 GLLICLVMS
+908 GMLICLVMS

>member
-30 STKLEIDASTQ
+30 STKLEIDASSQ
-41 TLLLDNDED
+41 TLLLDNDKD

-68 VAYTPAGDLLAPE
+68 LAYTPAGDLLAPE

-94 KLDFVASVT
+94 KLDFVAGVT

-130 ADVNLTAARRELS
+130 ADVNLTAARREFA

-153 SADLRTTAILINLK
+153 SADFRTTAILINLK

-172 EELLRLRDGAKSAL
+172 EELLHLRDGAKSAL
-186 KQAEHEGNR
+186 EQAEHEANR
-195 SNAQISQLKDAL
+195 SGAQISQLKDAL
-207 KASEQ
+207 KVAEQ

-223 KDHRDIVALRAL
+223 KDHRDIMALRAL
-235 IAGFER
+235 IAGFEK

-267 LTTYGLGALVLL
+267 LATYGLGALVLL

-407 LITAFGVFGAVM
+407 LVTAFGVFGAVM
-419 SLLRRTHNNRSF
+419 SLLPRTHNNRSF

-512 GGADTASGNENSTSG
+512 GGANPASESENSASGG
-527 SANSKNGENSNSAG
+527 ANFKNGENSNPAG
-541 RNFAANS
+541 
-548 TRQNSI
+548 QNSI

-559 TQNSTAATQN
+559 AQNSTATAQN
-569 SIAENSIPQ
+569 SIAGNSIPQ
-578 NSVATAQNL
+578 SSVAAAQNF
-587 NDKNLSEQGPAAAT
+587 NDQNFTEQSSAMAA
-601 QPSDAVNSDQTHAAN
+601 QPSDAANSDQTHTVN

-677 ASLLKLGK
+677 ASLLRLGK

-699 LIYSEM
+699 LIYSEI
-705 PANYREMVLSPF
+705 PANYRETVLSPF

-730 TIDSDPN
+730 TIDSDPR
-737 LRRAQFLA
+737 LRRAKFLK
-745 DLKRDLDSLL
+745 DLQSGLNSLL
-755 AKDNV
+755 AGEQASA
-760 TVQIS
+760 QIS

-853 YIYRYKREFARSGDE
+853 YIYRYKREFARLGDE

-933 RKGLKFSLFK
+933 RKSLKFSLFK

>member
-1 MKKIFRLI
+1 M
-9 VAFPKI
+9 
-15 TLALFTALALFFGYY
+15 LALFFGYY
-30 STKLEIDASTQ
+30 STKLEIDASSQ
-41 TLLLDNDED
+41 TLLLDNDKD

-68 VAYTPAGDLLAPE
+68 LAYTPAGDLLAPE
-81 TIRKIAQMDAAFS
+81 TIRKIEQMDAAFS
-94 KLDFVASVT
+94 KLDFVAGVT

-111 LNKSEGMSELLKHI
+111 LNKGGGMSELLKHI

-130 ADVNLTAARRELS
+130 ADVNLTAARREFA

-172 EELLRLRDGAKSAL
+172 EELLRLRDGAKNAL
-186 KQAEHEGNR
+186 EQAEHESNR
-195 SNAQISQLKDAL
+195 SGAQISQLKDML

-223 KDHRDIVALRAL
+223 KDHRDIVALRSL
-235 IAGFER
+235 IAGFEK

-246 RLFLGGLNMI
+246 QLFLGGLNMI

-267 LTTYGLGALVLL
+267 LATYGLGALVLL

-407 LITAFGVFGAVM
+407 LVTAFGVFGAVM

-512 GGADTASGNENSTSG
+512 GGADSASGSENSASG
-527 SANSKNGENSNSAG
+527 GANFKSGENSNPAG
-541 RNFAANS
+541 QNF
-548 TRQNSI
+548 I
-554 AQNSA
+554 AQNST
-559 TQNSTAATQN
+559 TQNSTATAQN
-569 SIAENSIPQ
+569 SIAGNSIPQ
-578 NSVATAQNL
+578 SSVAAAQNL
-587 NDKNLSEQGPAAAT
+587 NDQNFSEQGSAAAA
-601 QPSDAVNSDQTHAAN
+601 QPSGAANSDQTRAVN

-705 PANYREMVLSPF
+705 PANYRELVLLPF

-724 AHFSVR
+724 AHFSIR

-760 TVQIS
+760 TAQIS

-853 YIYRYKREFARSGDE
+853 YIYRYKREFARLGDE

>member
-30 STKLEIDASTQ
+30 STRLEIDASSQ
-41 TLLLDNDED
+41 TLLLDNDKD

-68 VAYTPAGDLLAPE
+68 LAYTPAGDLLAPE
-81 TIRKIAQMDAAFS
+81 TIRKIEQMDAAFS

-111 LNKSEGMSELLKHI
+111 LNKGDGMSELLKHI

-130 ADVNLTAARRELS
+130 ADVNLTAARREFA

-153 SADLRTTAILINLK
+153 SADFRTTAILINLK

-172 EELLRLRDGAKSAL
+172 EELLRLRDRAKSAL
-186 KQAEHEGNR
+186 EQAEHEANHSG
-195 SNAQISQLKDAL
+195 AQISQLKDAL
-207 KASEQ
+207 KVAEQ

-235 IAGFER
+235 IAGFEK

-267 LTTYGLGALVLL
+267 LATYGLGALVLL

-348 ARFHAF
+348 ARFHTF

-366 RARPCFFAIF
+366 RAMPCFFAIF

-407 LITAFGVFGAVM
+407 LVTAFGVFGAVM

-512 GGADTASGNENSTSG
+512 GGADPASGSENSASG
-527 SANSKNGENSNSAG
+527 SANFKSGENSNPAG
-541 RNFAANS
+541 QNFAADS

-554 AQNSA
+554 AQNLND
-559 TQNSTAATQN
+559 QNFTEQS
-569 SIAENSIPQ
+569 
-578 NSVATAQNL
+578 SVA
-587 NDKNLSEQGPAAAT
+587 AA
-601 QPSDAVNSDQTHAAN
+601 QPSGAVNLDQTHAAN

-705 PANYREMVLSPF
+705 PENYREMVLSPF
-717 VNIEANE
+717 VNIKANE

-730 TIDSDPN
+730 TIDSDPR
-737 LRRAQFLA
+737 LRRAKFLK
-745 DLKRDLDSLL
+745 DLQSGLNSLL
-755 AKDNV
+755 AGEQASA
-760 TVQIS
+760 QIS

-853 YIYRYKREFARSGDE
+853 YIYRYKREFARLGDE

-908 GLLICLVMS
+908 GILICLVMS

>member
-30 STKLEIDASTQ
+30 STKLEIDASSQ
-41 TLLLDNDED
+41 TLLLDNDKD

-68 VAYTPAGDLLAPE
+68 LAYTPAGDLLAPE

-111 LNKSEGMSELLKHI
+111 LNKGGGMSELLKHI

-130 ADVNLTAARRELS
+130 LDVNLTAARREFA

-172 EELLRLRDGAKSAL
+172 EELLRLRDGAKNAL
-186 KQAEHEGNR
+186 KQAEHEGN
-195 SNAQISQLKDAL
+195 SSKAQISQLKDAL

-235 IAGFER
+235 IAGFEK

-246 RLFLGGLNMI
+246 QLFLGGLNMI

-267 LTTYGLGALVLL
+267 LATYGLGALVLL

-407 LITAFGVFGAVM
+407 LVTAFGVFGAVM

-448 RGAVYGVC
+448 RSAVYGVC

-503 DIVVKFKSA
+503 DIVVKFKNA
-512 GGADTASGNENSTSG
+512 GGTDSASGSENSASG
-527 SANSKNGENSNSAG
+527 GANFKSGENSNPAG

-548 TRQNSI
+548 TQQNSI

-559 TQNSTAATQN
+559 THNST
-569 SIAENSIPQ
+569 
-578 NSVATAQNL
+578 ATAQNL
-587 NDKNLSEQGPAAAT
+587 NDQNFSEQSFAAAA
-601 QPSDAVNSDQTHAAN
+601 QPSGSANSDQTRAVN

-651 IIGKIDDFLKDK
+651 IISKIDDFLKDK

-717 VNIEANE
+717 VNIKANE

-730 TIDSDPN
+730 TIDSDPR
-737 LRRAQFLA
+737 LRRAKFLK
-745 DLKRDLDSLL
+745 DLQSGLNSLL
-755 AKDNV
+755 AGEQASA
-760 TVQIS
+760 QIS

-853 YIYRYKREFARSGDE
+853 YIYRYKREFARSGGE

>member
-30 STKLEIDASTQ
+30 STKLEIDASSQ
-41 TLLLDNDED
+41 TLLLDNDKD

-68 VAYTPAGDLLAPE
+68 LAYTPAGDLLAPE

-111 LNKSEGMSELLKHI
+111 LNKGGGMSELLKHI

-130 ADVNLTAARRELS
+130 ADVNLTTARREFA

-153 SADLRTTAILINLK
+153 SADFRTTAILINLK
-167 PQTRY
+167 PQSRY

-186 KQAEHEGNR
+186 EQAEHEGNR
-195 SNAQISQLKDAL
+195 SGAQISQLKDAL
-207 KASEQ
+207 KVAEQ

-223 KDHRDIVALRAL
+223 KDHRDIMALRAL
-235 IAGFER
+235 IAGFEK
-241 EFAGD
+241 EFTGD

-267 LTTYGLGALVLL
+267 LATYGLSALVLL

-407 LITAFGVFGAVM
+407 LVTAFGVFGAVM

-448 RGAVYGVC
+448 RSAVYGVC

-512 GGADTASGNENSTSG
+512 GSADPASESENYASG
-527 SANSKNGENSNSAG
+527 SANSKNGENSNPAG
-541 RNFAANS
+541 
-548 TRQNSI
+548 QNSI
-554 AQNSA
+554 VHNSA
-559 TQNSTAATQN
+559 TQNSTA
-569 SIAENSIPQ
+569 
-578 NSVATAQNL
+578 TAQNF
-587 NDKNLSEQGPAAAT
+587 NDQNFIAQSSVAAA
-601 QPSDAVNSDQTHAAN
+601 QPSGAVNLDQTHAAN
-616 LEQNST
+616 LEHNST

-705 PANYREMVLSPF
+705 PENYREMVLSPF
-717 VNIEANE
+717 VNIKANE

-730 TIDSDPN
+730 TIDSDPR
-737 LRRAQFLA
+737 LRRAKFLK
-745 DLKRDLDSLL
+745 DLQSGLNSLL
-755 AKDNV
+755 TGEQASA
-760 TVQIS
+760 QIS

-908 GLLICLVMS
+908 GMLICLVMS

>member
-15 TLALFTALALFFGYY
+15 TLTLFTALALFFGYY
-30 STKLEIDASTQ
+30 STKLEIDASSQ
-41 TLLLDNDED
+41 TLLLDNDKD

-68 VAYTPAGDLLAPE
+68 LAYTPAGDLLAPE
-81 TIRKIAQMDAAFS
+81 TIRKIEQMDAAFS

-111 LNKSEGMSELLKHI
+111 LNKGGGMSELLKHI
-125 PTLTD
+125 PALTD
-130 ADVNLTAARRELS
+130 ADVNLTAARREFA

-172 EELLRLRDGAKSAL
+172 EELLRLRDGAKNAL
-186 KQAEHEGNR
+186 EQAEHESNR
-195 SNAQISQLKDAL
+195 SGAQISQLKDTL

-223 KDHRDIVALRAL
+223 KDHRDIMALRAL
-235 IAGFER
+235 IAGFEK
-241 EFAGD
+241 EFVGD

-267 LTTYGLGALVLL
+267 LVTYGLGALVLL

-286 FRQAKFILLPLII
+286 FKQAKFILLPLII

-407 LITAFGVFGAVM
+407 LVTAFGVFGAVM

-512 GGADTASGNENSTSG
+512 GGANPASESENSASG
-527 SANSKNGENSNSAG
+527 SANSKNGENSNPAG
-541 RNFAANS
+541 
-548 TRQNSI
+548 QNSI

-559 TQNSTAATQN
+559 AQDSTATAQN
-569 SIAENSIPQ
+569 SIAGNSAPQ
-578 NSVATAQNL
+578 SSVAAVQNL
-587 NDKNLSEQGPAAAT
+587 NDQNFSEQGSAAAT
-601 QPSDAVNSDQTHAAN
+601 QPSGAVNSDQTRAAN

-717 VNIEANE
+717 VNIKANE

-730 TIDSDPN
+730 TIDSDPR
-737 LRRAQFLA
+737 LRRAKFLK
-745 DLKRDLDSLL
+745 DLQSGLNSLL
-755 AKDNV
+755 EGEQASA
-760 TVQIS
+760 QIS

-908 GLLICLVMS
+908 GMLICLVMS

>member
-9 VAFPKI
+9 VTFPKI

-195 SNAQISQLKDAL
+195 SKVQISQLKDAL
-207 KASEQ
+207 KVAEQ

-223 KDHRDIVALRAL
+223 KDHRDIMALRAL
-235 IAGFER
+235 IAGFEK

-407 LITAFGVFGAVM
+407 LVTAFGVFGAVM

-512 GGADTASGNENSTSG
+512 GGADTASGS
-527 SANSKNGENSNSAG
+527 ENSNPAG
-541 RNFAANS
+541 RNF
-548 TRQNSI
+548 I

-559 TQNSTAATQN
+559 AQNSTAT
-569 SIAENSIPQ
+569 
-578 NSVATAQNL
+578 VQNL

-601 QPSDAVNSDQTHAAN
+601 QPSDAANSDQTRAAN

-651 IIGKIDDFLKDK
+651 IIGKVDDFLKDK

-705 PANYREMVLSPF
+705 PANYRELVLSPF

-724 AHFSVR
+724 AHFSIR
-730 TIDSDPN
+730 TIDSDPG

-755 AKDNV
+755 TKDNV

-773 MLQSLMSSQIDTLG
+773 MLQSLMSSQIGTLG
-787 ITVLVL
+787 ITVLML
-793 FVLFVIIFRSFSYA
+793 FVLFVIIFRSLSYA

>member
-30 STKLEIDASTQ
+30 STKLEIDASSQ
-41 TLLLDNDED
+41 TLLLDNDKD

-68 VAYTPAGDLLAPE
+68 LAYTPAGDLLAPE
-81 TIRKIAQMDAAFS
+81 TIHKIEQMDAAFS

-111 LNKSEGMSELLKHI
+111 LNKGGGMSELLKHI

-130 ADVNLTAARRELS
+130 SDVNLTAARREFA

-172 EELLRLRDGAKSAL
+172 EELLRLRDGAKNAL
-186 KQAEHEGNR
+186 EQAEHESNR
-195 SNAQISQLKDAL
+195 SGAQISQLKDTL

-223 KDHRDIVALRAL
+223 KDHRDIMALRAL
-235 IAGFER
+235 IAGFEK

-267 LTTYGLGALVLL
+267 LATYGLGALVLL

-407 LITAFGVFGAVM
+407 LVTAFGVFGAVM
-419 SLLRRTHNNRSF
+419 SLLPRTHNNRSF

-512 GGADTASGNENSTSG
+512 GDADPASESENSESDN
-527 SANSKNGENSNSAG
+527 ANSKNGENSNPAG
-541 RNFAANS
+541 QNF
-548 TRQNSI
+548 I

-559 TQNSTAATQN
+559 AQNSTSAVQN
-569 SIAENSIPQ
+569 SIARNSIPQ
-578 NSVATAQNL
+578 SSVAAAQNF
-587 NDKNLSEQGPAAAT
+587 NDQNFTEQSSFAAA
-601 QPSDAVNSDQTHAAN
+601 QPGGAVNSNQTHATN

-622 ASDDFGDF
+622 VSDDFGDF

-717 VNIEANE
+717 VNIKANE

-730 TIDSDPN
+730 TIDSDPR
-737 LRRAQFLA
+737 LRRAKFLK
-745 DLKRDLDSLL
+745 DLQSGLNSLL
-755 AKDNV
+755 EGEQASA
-760 TVQIS
+760 QIS

-853 YIYRYKREFARSGDE
+853 YIYRYKREFARLSDE

-908 GLLICLVMS
+908 GMLICLVMS

-933 RKGLKFSLFK
+933 RKGLKSSLFK

>member
-30 STKLEIDASTQ
+30 STKLEIDASSQ
-41 TLLLDNDED
+41 TLLLDNDKD

-68 VAYTPAGDLLAPE
+68 LAYTPAGDLLAPE

-153 SADLRTTAILINLK
+153 SADLHTTAILINLK
-167 PQTRY
+167 PQTLY

-195 SNAQISQLKDAL
+195 SGAQISQLKDAL
-207 KASEQ
+207 KVAEQ

-223 KDHRDIVALRAL
+223 KDHRDIMALRAL
-235 IAGFER
+235 IAGFEK
-241 EFAGD
+241 EFVGD

-267 LTTYGLGALVLL
+267 LATYGLGALVLL

-407 LITAFGVFGAVM
+407 LVTAFGVFGAVM

-512 GGADTASGNENSTSG
+512 GGADSASESKNPASG
-527 SANSKNGENSNSAG
+527 SANSKSGENSNSAG

-559 TQNSTAATQN
+559 AQNST
-569 SIAENSIPQ
+569 
-578 NSVATAQNL
+578 ATAQNL
-587 NDKNLSEQGPAAAT
+587 NDQNFSEQGSAAAA
-601 QPSDAVNSDQTHAAN
+601 QSNEAVNSDQIRAAN

-622 ASDDFGDF
+622 TSDDFGDF

-663 NVTGHEFIGNVSSL
+663 NVAGHEFIGNVSSL

-705 PANYREMVLSPF
+705 PANYRELVLSPF

-724 AHFSVR
+724 AHFSIR

-793 FVLFVIIFRSFSYA
+793 FVLFVIIFRSLSYA
-807 LIAIVVNLIPLC
+807 LIAILVNLIPLC

-853 YIYRYKREFARSGDE
+853 YIYRYKREFTRSGDE

>member
-1 MKKIFRLI
+1 
-9 VAFPKI
+9 
-15 TLALFTALALFFGYY
+15 
-30 STKLEIDASTQ
+30 
-41 TLLLDNDED
+41 
-50 LQIWREVSKRYET
+50 
-63 PNFLV
+63 
-68 VAYTPAGDLLAPE
+68 
-81 TIRKIAQMDAAFS
+81 
-94 KLDFVASVT
+94 
-103 DITNVPLL
+103 
-111 LNKSEGMSELLKHI
+111 
-125 PTLTD
+125 
-130 ADVNLTAARRELS
+130 
-143 TSPFYASNLV
+143 
-153 SADLRTTAILINLK
+153 
-167 PQTRY
+167 
-172 EELLRLRDGAKSAL
+172 
-186 KQAEHEGNR
+186 
-195 SNAQISQLKDAL
+195 L

-235 IAGFER
+235 IAGFEK

-246 RLFLGGLNMI
+246 QLFLGGLNMI

-267 LTTYGLGALVLL
+267 LVTYGLGALVLL

-407 LITAFGVFGAVM
+407 LVTAFGVFGAVM

-448 RGAVYGVC
+448 RGVVYGVC

-512 GGADTASGNENSTSG
+512 GSADFASESENSASG
-527 SANSKNGENSNSAG
+527 SANSKNGENSNPAE

-554 AQNSA
+554 
-559 TQNSTAATQN
+559 T
-569 SIAENSIPQ
+569 
-578 NSVATAQNL
+578 QNL
-587 NDKNLSEQGPAAAT
+587 NDQNFFEQGSAAAA
-601 QPSDAVNSDQTHAAN
+601 QSGEAVNSDQTHTAN

-651 IIGKIDDFLKDK
+651 IISKIDDFLKDK

-705 PANYREMVLSPF
+705 PANYRELVLSPF

-773 MLQSLMSSQIDTLG
+773 MLQSLMSSQIGTLG
-787 ITVLVL
+787 ITVFVL

-853 YIYRYKREFARSGDE
+853 YIYRYKREFARLGDE

-908 GLLICLVMS
+908 GMLICLVMS

>member
-30 STKLEIDASTQ
+30 STKLEIDASSQ
-41 TLLLDNDED
+41 TLLLDNDKD

-68 VAYTPAGDLLAPE
+68 LAYTPAGDLLAPE

-111 LNKSEGMSELLKHI
+111 LNKGGGMSELLKHI

-130 ADVNLTAARRELS
+130 ADVNLTAARREFA

-153 SADLRTTAILINLK
+153 SADFRTTAILINLK

-186 KQAEHEGNR
+186 EQAEHEGNR
-195 SNAQISQLKDAL
+195 SGAQISQLKDTL
-207 KASEQ
+207 KVAEQ

-235 IAGFER
+235 IAGFEK

-267 LTTYGLGALVLL
+267 LATYGLGALVLL

-313 LSFEVTVISSNFIA
+313 LDFEITVISSNFIA

-366 RARPCFFAIF
+366 RAMPCFFAIF

-407 LITAFGVFGAVM
+407 LVTAFGVFGAVM
-419 SLLRRTHNNRSF
+419 SLLPRTHNNRSF

-512 GGADTASGNENSTSG
+512 GAADPARESENSASG
-527 SANSKNGENSNSAG
+527 SANFKSGENSNPAG
-541 RNFAANS
+541 QNFTAH
-548 TRQNSI
+548 
-554 AQNSA
+554 NSA
-559 TQNSTAATQN
+559 TQNSNVTAQ
-569 SIAENSIPQ
+569 S
-578 NSVATAQNL
+578 SVATVQNL
-587 NDKNLSEQGPAAAT
+587 NDQNFTEQSSFTAAQLSKAI
-601 QPSDAVNSDQTHAAN
+601 NSDQTHAAN

-651 IIGKIDDFLKDK
+651 IISKIDDFLKDK

-685 QINQGRDLDDLSLA
+685 QINQGHDLDDLSLA

-705 PANYREMVLSPF
+705 PANYRELVLSPF

-730 TIDSDPN
+730 TIDSDPR
-737 LRRAQFLA
+737 LRRAKFLK
-745 DLKRDLDSLL
+745 DLQSGLNSLL
-755 AKDNV
+755 EGEQASA
-760 TVQIS
+760 QIS

-793 FVLFVIIFRSFSYA
+793 FVLFVIIFRSLSYA
-807 LIAIVVNLIPLC
+807 LIAIIVNLIPLC

-853 YIYRYKREFARSGDE
+853 YIYRYKREFVRLGDE

-908 GLLICLVMS
+908 GMLICLVMS

-933 RKGLKFSLFK
+933 RKSLKFSLFK